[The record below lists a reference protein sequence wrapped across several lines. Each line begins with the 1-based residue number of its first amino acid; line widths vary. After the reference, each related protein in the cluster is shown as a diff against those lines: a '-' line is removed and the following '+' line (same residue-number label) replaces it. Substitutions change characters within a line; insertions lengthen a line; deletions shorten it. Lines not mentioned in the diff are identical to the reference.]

1 MARRKYTG
9 LSHYRQL
16 LKSDFAKV
24 GVQVEQAITFA
35 RHEIVEVAD
44 EVAAAIHKLVGDEF
58 EKIQDD
64 VDAELVRNAA
74 EDPQP
79 TSAVPGTFIPQV
91 TESDEETPSLQPMP
105 APTVADE
112 GSQSPA

>member
-1 MARRKYTG
+1 MALIKYTG

-24 GVQVEQAITFA
+24 GVVVEQAITFA

-44 EVAAAIHKLVGDEF
+44 DVADAIDKLVADEF

-64 VDAELVRNAA
+64 VEAELVRVAA
-74 EDPQP
+74 DNPQP

-91 TESDEETPSLQPMP
+91 TESDDDTTSLQPMP
-105 APTVADE
+105 APSIEEQGPRA
-112 GSQSPA
+112 